1 MSGPILLFV
10 RKSEKLGKSV
20 KKNFR
25 YEDTWASRYM
35 SQTLYPNHSFG
46 YWMRPDDYLA
56 MQEWDETILKN
67 WIYSKWQPANAEL
80 IIVGKID
87 AAEAETLVRQYFN
100 SWEYAGEGEPVTI
113 AETPLPTETPQR
125 SVFIFDK
132 PIATQTQVNMA
143 CQIATKDKFDD
154 RARSQVVGEVLS
166 QMAWRKLRE
175 EAGVTYGAGAYAQ
188 VFSNGAGQLYMTSLV
203 QNDATGFAVETMFDI
218 IEAGSRGE
226 VSEQGIADAK
236 LSKAREYVLNQQ
248 SGQQMLNRLMGT
260 GMENFDFFDNY
271 GGQLAA
277 ASTEDF
283 KELLVPCKDKD
294 VCSDLQNQLKTQLK
308 KKIDY
313 ELVDWEKK
321 RRLFGPIGACFF

>member
-1 MSGPILLFV
+1 
-10 RKSEKLGKSV
+10 
-20 KKNFR
+20 
-25 YEDTWASRYM
+25 M
-35 SQTLYPNHSFG
+35 SQTLYPNHSFDIG
-46 YWMRPDDYLA
+46 CDHDYLA
-56 MQEWDETILKN
+56 IQEWDETILVL
-67 WIYSKWQPANAEL
+67 IYSKWQPANAEL

-260 GMENFDFFDNY
+260 GMEN
-271 GGQLAA
+271 LT
-277 ASTEDF
+277 SLIIMEDTA
-283 KELLVPCKDKD
+283 LH
-294 VCSDLQNQLKTQLK
+294 LQRISKS
-308 KKIDY
+308 
-313 ELVDWEKK
+313 
-321 RRLFGPIGACFF
+321 F